1 MQHKLLSE
9 LATNGPSLPQKK
21 QFHRFLIWENSLVK
35 PFASMPSSPMNSTS
49 GTFWISNEP
58 RLYSLRTS
66 LIILL
71 EDRCTVMSCLLGLW
85 LTIFAWYLARL
96 LSGGSLTVRN
106 GNSNASWVSP
116 GSRRNKVA
124 LCYIKCSF
132 FVQRQRHYSVCHS
145 AHKHHHK
152 HNFDTLNRRNKSV
165 NACYNQNNVQNC
177 IHHSS

>member
-1 MQHKLLSE
+1 MVHLS
-9 LATNGPSLPQKK
+9 LKK
-21 QFHRFLIWENSLVK
+21 S
-35 PFASMPSSPMNSTS
+35 NSTLS
-49 GTFWISNEP
+49 FPKTWHHNMRKLSCQAFCINAFFSNEFRIWNFLDISNEP

-96 LSGGSLTVRN
+96 LSGGSLTVHN

-116 GSRRNKVA
+116 GSRRNKVP
-124 LCYIKCSF
+124 LCNIKCSF

-165 NACYNQNNVQNC
+165 NACYDKNNVQNC